1 MRTLRSRTT
10 ALVVLVTGLTLAAG
24 GWALVLTLQ
33 ARITATNDRV
43 DQARL
48 RELVAA
54 AEAGEL
60 APTIRDVGD
69 EGVAQVVGASG
80 RVLARSANI
89 PDADRIGI
97 EAPGPRPSVAIV
109 DAPDDDETERYRLW
123 AVATSTPDGPV
134 AAYVGTSQESV
145 HEASRTLTRALLL
158 GVPLVTALL
167 GLATW
172 LILGHALRR
181 VDAIRS
187 EVDSITESELHRRVP
202 ASPVDDEVGR
212 LATTMNRMLARLEA
226 SSARQRDFVA
236 DASHDLQGPLA
247 AQRAQLEVALAAS
260 GTSSGDVDV
269 PALARDLLAGTSDM
283 ERLVRD
289 LLFLATE
296 DDGGAP
302 PPVHVPLD
310 LDDLLLEEAA
320 RLRPTT
326 AVRIEVAG
334 VSAAPVRGDAG
345 ELRRLVRNLL
355 ENAVRHASSTVQVSA
370 GVTGDRVRVEVLD
383 DGPGIPEEEA
393 ELVFERFHR
402 GDAARSRDDGGSGL
416 GLAIALTVARRHG
429 GDLTLDP
436 AGEGARFV
444 LLLPVGA

>member
-1 MRTLRSRTT
+1 VRTLRSRTT

-54 AEAGEL
+54 AQAGHL
-60 APTIRDVGD
+60 TATITDVGD
-69 EGVAQVVGASG
+69 EGVAQVVDPSG

-89 PDADRIGI
+89 PDARPI
-97 EAPGPRPSVAIV
+97 APGAPGTRPTVATV
-109 DAPDDDETERYRLW
+109 TAPDDDETERYRLW
-123 AVATSTPDGPV
+123 AVSTPTPDGPV
-134 AAYVGTSQESV
+134 TAYVGTSEESV
-145 HEASRTLTRALLL
+145 HEASRTLTRALML
-158 GVPLVTALL
+158 GVPLVTAFL

-172 LILGHALRR
+172 LILGRALRR

-187 EVDSITESELHRRVP
+187 EVDSITEAELHRRVP
-202 ASPVDDEVGR
+202 TSSVDDEIGR
-212 LATTMNRMLARLEA
+212 LATTMNGMLARLET

-236 DASHDLQGPLA
+236 DASHDLQSPLA
-247 AQRAQLEVALAAS
+247 AQRAQLEVALA
-260 GTSSGDVDV
+260 SSGAVDV

-289 LLFLATE
+289 LLFLAT

-302 PPVHVPLD
+302 PPAHLPVD

-320 RLRPTT
+320 RLRPATD
-326 AVRIEVAG
+326 VRLEVVG

-355 ENAVRHASSTVQVSA
+355 ENAARYAATTVRVAA
-370 GVTGDRVRVEVLD
+370 GVEGDRVRVEVTD
-383 DGPGIPEEEA
+383 DGPGVPPEDA
-393 ELVFERFHR
+393 DLIFERFHR

-416 GLAIALTVARRHG
+416 GLAIARTVARRHG

-436 AGEGARFV
+436 IGTGARFV
-444 LLLPVGA
+444 LLLPAGA

>member
-54 AEAGEL
+54 ARAGDL
-60 APTIRDVGD
+60 APTITDVGD
-69 EGVAQVVGASG
+69 EGVAQVVDSRG

-89 PDADRIGI
+89 PDAGRIGAA
-97 EAPGPRPSVAIV
+97 APGPRPTVATV

-123 AVATSTPDGPV
+123 AVSAPTPDGPV
-134 AAYVGTSQESV
+134 TAYVGTSEESV

-172 LILGHALRR
+172 LILGRALRR

-187 EVDSITESELHRRVP
+187 EVDSITEAELHRRVP
-202 ASPVDDEVGR
+202 TSPVDDEVGR

-247 AQRAQLEVALAAS
+247 AQRAQLEVALA
-260 GTSSGDVDV
+260 SSGDVDV

-289 LLFLATE
+289 LLFLATGRRRRSPAGARPPRPGRPPAR
-296 DDGGAP
+296 GGRP
-302 PPVHVPLD
+302 
-310 LDDLLLEEAA
+310 AA
-320 RLRPTT
+320 SGDRRTPRGGGGLR
-326 AVRIEVAG
+326 RAG
-334 VSAAPVRGDAG
+334 ARRRRRAAPAG
-345 ELRRLVRNLL
+345 AQPARERRPLRRD
-355 ENAVRHASSTVQVSA
+355 HGA
-370 GVTGDRVRVEVLD
+370 GHRRGGRRPRPRR
-383 DGPGIPEEEA
+383 GRGRRPGRA
-393 ELVFERFHR
+393 
-402 GDAARSRDDGGSGL
+402 G
-416 GLAIALTVARRHG
+416 RR
-429 GDLTLDP
+429 TP
-436 AGEGARFV
+436 S
-444 LLLPVGA
+444 

>member
-1 MRTLRSRTT
+1 VRTLRSRTT

-54 AEAGEL
+54 ARAGDL
-60 APTIRDVGD
+60 TATITDVGD
-69 EGVAQVVGASG
+69 EGVAQVVAPGG
-80 RVLARSANI
+80 RVLARSSNI
-89 PDADRIGI
+89 PDAGRIGT
-97 EAPGPRPSVAIV
+97 ASPGPRPTVATV
-109 DAPDDDETERYRLW
+109 TAPDDDETERYRLW
-123 AVATSTPDGPV
+123 AVSAPTPDGPV
-134 AAYVGTSQESV
+134 TAYVGTSEESV
-145 HEASRTLTRALLL
+145 HEASRTLTRALML

-172 LILGHALRR
+172 LILGRALRR

-187 EVDSITESELHRRVP
+187 EVDSITEAELHRRVP
-202 ASPVDDEVGR
+202 TSPVDDEIGR
-212 LATTMNRMLARLEA
+212 LATTMNGMLARLEA

-247 AQRAQLEVALAAS
+247 AQRAQLEVALA
-260 GTSSGDVDV
+260 SSGAVDV
-269 PALARDLLAGTSDM
+269 PVLARDLLAGTSDM

-289 LLFLATE
+289 LLFLAT

-302 PPVHVPLD
+302 PPAHVPVD

-320 RLRPTT
+320 RLRPATD
-326 AVRIEVAG
+326 VRLEVAG

-345 ELRRLVRNLL
+345 ELRRLVRNVL
-355 ENAVRHASSTVQVSA
+355 ENAARYAATTVRVAA
-370 GVTGDRVRVEVLD
+370 GVEGDRVRVEVTD
-383 DGPGIPEEEA
+383 DGPGVPAEDA
-393 ELVFERFHR
+393 ELIFERFHR
-402 GDAARSRDDGGSGL
+402 GDASRSRDDGGSGL
-416 GLAIALTVARRHG
+416 GLAIARTVARRHG

-436 AGEGARFV
+436 TGTGARFV

>member
-54 AEAGEL
+54 ARAGGL
-60 APTIRDVGD
+60 SPTITDVGD
-69 EGVAQVVGASG
+69 EGVAQVVDSG
-80 RVLARSANI
+80 DRVLARSANI
-89 PDADRIGI
+89 PDAGRIGT
-97 EAPGPRPSVAIV
+97 EAPGPRPTVATV
-109 DAPDDDETERYRLW
+109 VAPDDDETEHYRLW
-123 AVATSTPDGPV
+123 AVAAPTPDGPV
-134 AAYVGTSQESV
+134 TAYVGTSEESV

-172 LILGHALRR
+172 LILGRALRR

-187 EVDSITESELHRRVP
+187 EVDSITEAELHRRVP
-202 ASPVDDEVGR
+202 TSPVDDEVGR
-212 LATTMNRMLARLEA
+212 LATTMNRMLARLET

-247 AQRAQLEVALAAS
+247 AQRAQLEVAQAS
-260 GTSSGDVDV
+260 AGAVDV
-269 PALARDLLAGTSDM
+269 PVLTRDLLAGTSDM

-289 LLFLATE
+289 LLFLATD

-302 PPVHVPLD
+302 PPAHVPLD

-320 RLRPTT
+320 RLRPAT
-326 AVRIEVAG
+326 AVHLELAG

-345 ELRRLVRNLL
+345 ELRRMVRNLL
-355 ENAVRHASSTVQVSA
+355 ENAARYSETTVRVTA
-370 GVTGDRVRVEVLD
+370 GVDGDRVRVEIMD
-383 DGPGIPEEEA
+383 DGPGVPAADA
-393 ELVFERFHR
+393 ELIFERFHR
-402 GDAARSRDDGGSGL
+402 GDAARSRDAGGSGL
-416 GLAIALTVARRHG
+416 GLAIARTVARRHG
-429 GDLTLDP
+429 GDLTLAP
-436 AGEGARFV
+436 AHEGARFV
-444 LLLPVGA
+444 LLLPVDA